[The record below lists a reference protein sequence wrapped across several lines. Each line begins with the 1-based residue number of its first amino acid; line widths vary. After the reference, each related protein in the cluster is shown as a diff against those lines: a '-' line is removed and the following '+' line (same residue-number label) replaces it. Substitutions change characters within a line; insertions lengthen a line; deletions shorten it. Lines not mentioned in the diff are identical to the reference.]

1 MSSKLDEID
10 DIAELCEIVKSF
22 GLKTKGLNTSDQMKS
37 RLSEHL
43 KYLEG
48 SSTRKVGEVSNHSPS
63 LVGLITNTHYVATTV
78 LVKVL
83 CECTLSSRC
92 CGVSS

>member
-10 DIAELCEIVKSF
+10 DLGELCKIMVSF
-22 GLKTKGLNTSDQMKS
+22 GLKTKGFNTLGQMKT

-63 LVGLITNTHYVATTV
+63 LVGLITNTHYVVTTV
-78 LVKVL
+78 LVS
-83 CECTLSSRC
+83 ESSV
-92 CGVSS
+92 GMYAQFA